1 MPEALDAATLFAV
14 AAEESA
20 LEVVVSLSQWLADP
34 SHPSIHT
41 RRAWMADTV
50 FSWMPTVGSIIVNP
64 GFFADNYMPALGA
77 IAQFGLMT
85 MPLGAGRNAPPSN
98 EDIARVVVGVLADPG
113 PHIGKT
119 YRPTGPEL
127 LAPQEIADT
136 FARVLR
142 RKVIYRDVPFRMLAK
157 VGKSIGFTNFDIAQ
171 LRWYFEEYRR
181 DTFAVGAPTDAL
193 LQVTGHPAEDFE
205 ATVRRYVD
213 HSPDAQRRLGSRP
226 RALARLIKAIA
237 TPAPN
242 LKRYARDHGDLALPH
257 AALAIDSPSWQVD
270 HVPSHPQATKRP
282 ARPTPIARSSRQVS

>member
-1 MPEALDAATLFAV
+1 M
-14 AAEESA
+14 
-20 LEVVVSLSQWLADP
+20 SLSQWLADP
-34 SHPSIHT
+34 THPSIHT

-136 FARVLR
+136 FARVLG
-142 RKVIYRDVPFRMLAK
+142 RKVTYRDVPFRMLAK

-181 DTFAVGAPTDAL
+181 DTFAVGAPTDAV

-213 HSPDAQRRLGSRP
+213 HSPDAQRTLGSRP
-226 RALARLIKAIA
+226 RALARLIKVIA

-242 LKRYARDHGDLALPH
+242 LKRYARDHDDLALPH

-270 HVPSHPQATKRP
+270 HVPSHPRATKRP
-282 ARPTPIARSSRQVS
+282 DRPTPIARSSRQVS